1 MIRLSAL
8 AAPQVVI
15 AIAAAFAVATC
26 GGSTPAATVAP
37 AAATPAVTQ
46 AADGGYGAPAPATEA
61 PPAAAGS
68 TVGIKSFSFTPASIT
83 IAVGDSI
90 TWTNNDSAGHTVTA
104 DDGSFDSGRLSN
116 GASFTQAFAT
126 AGTFTY
132 HCAIH
137 SSMKATVVVQ

>member
-1 MIRLSAL
+1 MTRLSAL

-26 GGSTPAATVAP
+26 GGSTPLATASPAATAAPVVATASP
-37 AAATPAVTQ
+37 AAS
-46 AADGGYGAPAPATEA
+46 GA
-61 PPAAAGS
+61 PAAAGS
-68 TVGIKSFSFTPASIT
+68 TVSIKSFSFTPASIT